1 MSETA
6 KQVIVGI
13 IEISAVVL
21 YLYLCTI
28 KNKLIDFENRI
39 ADKVKSWFKG

>member
-6 KQVIVGI
+6 KQVIVSLL
-13 IEISAVVL
+13 EISAVIL
-21 YLYLCTI
+21 CIYLCTI
-28 KNKLIDFENRI
+28 EGKLIDFENRI